1 MVFDSIELIGGQG
14 GAYPSMLAPIL
25 IDSLIVFAGCFPAFC
40 VVTLCAMVKL
50 PFSILFLFLL
60 ACILPSASA
69 ITPEELNQRFKQ
81 LPTVPEEELPELPN
95 QPTSF
100 RGLIEHDGLEG
111 NTWVTFPFVEN
122 PGSFGF
128 DPLGRLYVAE
138 ANRFWLGVPDLR
150 GANEL
155 IRDDFQAVTVEDRLA
170 MYEKYSASF
179 PEGWFSKVADRIIR
193 LEDRDG
199 NGAADHRT
207 LFSDIFKAPED
218 GIGFSILADDGSVY
232 FTCIPHVW
240 KLTDTDDDGVADKQ
254 EKISSGYGVRVSFI
268 GHDLHGI
275 TRGPDGMLYFS
286 VGDRGYHVTDANG
299 KVHEGSGRGAIFR
312 CESDG
317 SGLEVYCEG
326 LRNPQELAFDDYG
339 NLFTF
344 DNTGD
349 IGDVARMVYALEG
362 TDSGWDMSHQ
372 SPHHYVE
379 HLDWGDFHP
388 EKSMWVAERMFDTWN
403 EEQPQWVYPPASHL
417 ANGPSGV
424 TYLTGESLP
433 ESLRGKFLLSNY
445 RGPSENCTVLLIGHQ
460 AKGAGYNATSIET
473 LIKGVGASDVELGYD
488 GKIYLCDF
496 GGGWSVN
503 ENGSVQ
509 VIGSKNA
516 AESKAGAEVA
526 ALMEEGLAGKG
537 YEELIRLLD
546 HPDRRVRQAAQ
557 FALVEDKK
565 KGSVALPGVASANH
579 TLRARL
585 HAIWGTGQLG
595 RRGADVSE
603 SLMHLLKDA
612 HPEIR
617 ANAAR
622 VLGDL
627 RIEKSKDLLIKLLKD
642 ESLRVRSLAAI
653 ALSRIADQGDAAVTD
668 ALFSAIRENGTNTD
682 VVLRHALLTGLYRLA
697 TDDTLA
703 AKADSDSKEER
714 LVALLALRRHESP
727 NASAFLNDA
736 DPQIVHEA
744 IRAIY
749 DTDAIDSEAGK
760 VLAAFGEKTAAL
772 PQTVQRRVIA
782 ANYRRGTPENARA
795 LLALAA
801 NDRLK
806 PVNRRTALIGLKQ
819 WTSPVQTDPV
829 HGTFRPISEGNDR
842 SSETLAAA
850 INDDLKKFLTE
861 PHSSSLITL
870 GLELATS
877 IGVPLDP
884 ETLLSQIDNKK
895 LSGELRVAVLDS
907 LVQAKPGGLNEVVS
921 RLLSDKE
928 VPVRAAAMSQAF
940 ALGLDR
946 ISEKAKT
953 AIAKDEFD
961 VARAALAGIAK
972 AEPEAVVALWN
983 ERQKKLR
990 NGLWLDAFLHL
1001 RAAGHEA
1008 ATSYASADPN
1018 NVYKLSIHGGDSAKG
1033 EIVFR
1038 NQGACLQ
1045 CHKVKGNGG
1054 VQGPDLSGVG
1064 VRLSRSKILE
1074 AVVAP
1079 GAEITP
1085 GYGMTT
1091 LVMKSGESVVG
1102 RLSNEADDHVIVVGL
1117 NNKPQRVERKDIES
1131 IAPPVSAMPPVAMAL
1146 PPQDLRNL
1154 VAYLAA
1160 QKKKGRK
1167 GGSSHGEK
1175 SHGDDEKVAK

>member
-1 MVFDSIELIGGQG
+1 M
-14 GAYPSMLAPIL
+14 A
-25 IDSLIVFAGCFPAFC
+25 
-40 VVTLCAMVKL
+40 KL
-50 PFSILFLFLL
+50 PFTILSLFLL
-60 ACILPSASA
+60 ACILPSALA

-81 LPTVPEEELPELPN
+81 LPTVPEDELPELPN
-95 QPTSF
+95 EPTSF
-100 RGLIEHDGLEG
+100 RGLIEHEGLEG

-128 DPLGRLYVAE
+128 DPKGRLYVAE

-155 IRDDFQAVTVEDRLA
+155 IRDDFKAITVEDRLA
-170 MYEKYSASF
+170 MYEKFSASF

-240 KLTDTDDDGVADKQ
+240 KLTDTDDDGVADKE

-372 SPHHYVE
+372 SPHHYLE
-379 HLDWGDFHP
+379 HLDWGKFHP

-403 EEQPQWVYPPASHL
+403 DEQPQWVYPPASHL

-424 TYLTGESLP
+424 TFLTGESLP
-433 ESLRGKFLLSNY
+433 QNLRGKFLLTNY
-445 RGPSENCTVLLIGHQ
+445 RGPSENCTVLLIGHE
-460 AKGAGYNATSIET
+460 AKGAGYVANSTET

-509 VIGSKNA
+509 VLESKDA
-516 AESKAGAEVA
+516 AEVKAGAEVA
-526 ALMEEGLAGKG
+526 ALMKEGLIGRG
-537 YEELIRLLD
+537 YEELITLLD
-546 HPDRRVRQAAQ
+546 HPDRRIRQAAQ
-557 FALVEDKK
+557 FALVEDEKN
-565 KGSVALPGVASANH
+565 GAEVIPGIATLKNLS
-579 TLRARL
+579 LRARL

-595 RRGADVSE
+595 RKGKEVTSP
-603 SLMHLLKDA
+603 LLALLSDE

-617 ANAAR
+617 ANAVR
-622 VLGDL
+622 VLGDIRAQNTNSYL
-627 RIEKSKDLLIKLLKD
+627 VKALQDDSP
-642 ESLRVRSLAAI
+642 RVRSLAAI
-653 ALSRIADQGDAAVTD
+653 ALSRIVDQGDAAVVD
-668 ALFSAIRENGTNTD
+668 ALFSAVRKNGTNTD

-697 TDDTLA
+697 TDDILA

-714 LVALLALRRHESP
+714 LLALLALRRHESP
-727 NASAFLNDA
+727 KAVAFLNDA

-744 IRAIY
+744 VRAVY
-749 DTDAIDSEAGK
+749 DTEAIDSDAGDA
-760 VLAAFGEKTAAL
+760 LAAFSEVTSL
-772 PQTVQRRVIA
+772 PQTVQRRIIA
-782 ANYRRGTPENARA
+782 ANYRRGTPENAKV

-801 NDRLK
+801 NDGLK
-806 PVNRRTALIGLKQ
+806 PVNRRAALIGLKQ
-819 WTSPVQTDPV
+819 WTTPVETDPV
-829 HGTFRPISEGNDR
+829 HGTFRPIPEGNDR
-842 SSETLAAA
+842 TSETLAAA
-850 INDDLKKFLTE
+850 INDDLKQFLTE
-861 PHSSSLITL
+861 SHPSSLITL
-870 GLELATS
+870 GMELATS
-877 IGVPLDP
+877 IGVSLDP
-884 ETLLSQIDNKK
+884 DTLLSQIDNKD
-895 LSGELRVAVLDS
+895 LGGELRVAVLDS
-907 LVQAKPGGLNEVVS
+907 LVQANPENLNEVVTK
-921 RLLSDKE
+921 LLSDQDTL
-928 VPVRAAAMSQAF
+928 VRAAAMSQAF
-940 ALGLDR
+940 ALGLDG
-946 ISEKAKT
+946 ISDIAT
-953 AIAKDEFD
+953 VAIAKDEFD
-961 VARAALAGIAK
+961 VARAALAGLAK
-972 AEPEAVVALWN
+972 DKPETIVSLWN

-990 NGLWLDAFLHL
+990 NGLWLDAYLHL
-1001 RAAGHEA
+1001 QAAGHEA
-1008 ATSYASADPN
+1008 ANTYASADPN
-1018 NVYKLSIHGGDSAKG
+1018 NVYKLSIHGGDAAKG
-1033 EIVFR
+1033 EIVFQ

-1045 CHKVKGNGG
+1045 CHKVGGNGG

-1064 VRLSRSKILE
+1064 RTLSRDKILE
-1074 AVVAP
+1074 AVVTP
-1079 GAEITP
+1079 GAEITE

-1091 LVMKSGESVVG
+1091 LLLKSGDSVVG
-1102 RLSNEADDHVIVVGL
+1102 RLSNEAEDHVIVVGL
-1117 NNKPQRVERKDIES
+1117 DNKPQRVERKDIES

-1154 VAYLAA
+1154 IAYLAA
-1160 QKKKGRK
+1160 QKKKGGK
-1167 GGSSHGEK
+1167 DGSAHGEE
-1175 SHGDDEKVAK
+1175 SHGDDEKIAK